1 LLEQAADQGEG
12 DAMFDLFSMFA
23 DGLGVARDY
32 DRAMR
37 WLEKD
42 AATGDAQA
50 QSALAYQY
58 ENNFRLKHDGYYF
71 PQFPNEYEIFPQFP
85 NVGAQL
91 REAVRLETLAA
102 KQGVFPS
109 QMRLADLYLKGAYVE
124 QDEERALEIIRGA
137 ADHGYSPALSK
148 LADLYAHGIGE
159 PRDDHDRVFELL
171 CRAALSSD
179 PTKTETYWIYSA
191 IIERCEAGFGTDRDL
206 VAAAQWYCRAA
217 LRNSVDYFGRAYYPL
232 ADKFDLIPPATAHDD
247 HATRPVSAQLRPVLA
262 ACLKAAARRD
272 AQAAIQLGTMY
283 LTGKDAPRDAAKAW
297 PWFNLASQYGAT
309 EAASNVSQAES
320 KMTAAELVEARRQFP
335 AFLQELQKIA
345 ATASIQAGRPGN
357 P

>member
-1 LLEQAADQGEG
+1 
-12 DAMFDLFSMFA
+12 MFDLFSMFA
-23 DGLGVARDY
+23 DGLGVPAYY

-50 QSALAYQY
+50 QAALAYQY

-71 PQFPNEYEIFPQFP
+71 PQFPNEQEIFPQFP

-148 LADLYAHGIGE
+148 LADFYAHGIGE
-159 PRDDHDRVFELL
+159 PRDDHDRVFN
-171 CRAALSSD
+171 C
-179 PTKTETYWIYSA
+179 
-191 IIERCEAGFGTDRDL
+191 F
-206 VAAAQWYCRAA
+206 
-217 LRNSVDYFGRAYYPL
+217 
-232 ADKFDLIPPATAHDD
+232 
-247 HATRPVSAQLRPVLA
+247 
-262 ACLKAAARRD
+262 
-272 AQAAIQLGTMY
+272 
-283 LTGKDAPRDAAKAW
+283 
-297 PWFNLASQYGAT
+297 
-309 EAASNVSQAES
+309 
-320 KMTAAELVEARRQFP
+320 
-335 AFLQELQKIA
+335 
-345 ATASIQAGRPGN
+345 AGRPFPSIRRRLRLIGN
-357 P
+357 TR